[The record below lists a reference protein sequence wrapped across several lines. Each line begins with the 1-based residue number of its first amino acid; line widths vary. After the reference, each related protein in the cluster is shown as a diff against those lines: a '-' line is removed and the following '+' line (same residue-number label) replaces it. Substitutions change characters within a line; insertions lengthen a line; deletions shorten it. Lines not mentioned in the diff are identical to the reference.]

1 MKKLIGVILGIVVL
15 AAAGFVGAAYWSGQR
30 AERWY
35 KEALAEAKNPNVKFD
50 TVKYERGVFSS
61 QVETRVQFVL
71 PEGGAPGGPD
81 PSFSIRQ
88 DIYHGPLPL
97 AGRGVAGVPMQ
108 WGSAVV
114 RATLVKNSG
123 WVQELAKLYGNQ
135 EPIEAISTVGFD
147 GASST
152 RVAMPPLTLSDIED
166 LQSLKFAGLQGQFQ
180 VAPKGATVQGS
191 MSVSSLEAVGKPA
204 PNSVQISM
212 RDLTVTANQHKGA
225 FNLMLGDSSFKIGE
239 LRVQDQTTGTPV
251 VVTNL
256 SVNATGSLN
265 PQNPQQVAGE
275 VLFKTDK
282 VTVAQQSG
290 TGDLKL
296 AMRNLDGA
304 TVEKLQQWQQKL
316 AGNPNDPQALDELL
330 KLVKTLLQ
338 GKPEFALE
346 TQGKLNQDEWQAKLV
361 LNFQDFG
368 DINLLQDP
376 AGLLGALEKGMAEV
390 KASKALVEII
400 VADMIK
406 EQLPATQGEQP
417 NAQSRQNMAAAQAN
431 EQLQGLISAGFIQME
446 GNQYKTKA
454 RFEGGKL
461 FVNDK
466 EIPLAAMAGGD
477 GGMSED
483 EMPLEPDG
491 GAEDDAEESPQ
502 Q

>member
-1 MKKLIGVILGIVVL
+1 
-15 AAAGFVGAAYWSGQR
+15 
-30 AERWY
+30 
-35 KEALAEAKNPNVKFD
+35 
-50 TVKYERGVFSS
+50 
-61 QVETRVQFVL
+61 
-71 PEGGAPGGPD
+71 
-81 PSFSIRQ
+81 
-88 DIYHGPLPL
+88 
-97 AGRGVAGVPMQ
+97 
-108 WGSAVV
+108 
-114 RATLVKNSG
+114 
-123 WVQELAKLYGNQ
+123 
-135 EPIEAISTVGFD
+135 
-147 GASST
+147 
-152 RVAMPPLTLSDIED
+152 
-166 LQSLKFAGLQGQFQ
+166 
-180 VAPKGATVQGS
+180 
-191 MSVSSLEAVGKPA
+191 
-204 PNSVQISM
+204 
-212 RDLTVTANQHKGA
+212 
-225 FNLMLGDSSFKIGE
+225 
-239 LRVQDQTTGTPV
+239 V

-256 SVNATGSLN
+256 SVDATGSLN

-290 TGDLKL
+290 TGNLKL

-316 AGNPNDPQALDELL
+316 ANNPNDPQALDELL

-346 TQGKLNQDEWQAKLV
+346 TQGKLNQGEWQAKLL

-368 DINLLQDP
+368 DINLLQNP

-390 KASKALVEII
+390 AASKALVEMI
-400 VADMIK
+400 VVDMIK
-406 EQLPATQGEQP
+406 EQLPAAQGEQA
-417 NAQSRQNMAAAQAN
+417 NAQSRQDLAAAQAN

-477 GGMSED
+477 GGVSED